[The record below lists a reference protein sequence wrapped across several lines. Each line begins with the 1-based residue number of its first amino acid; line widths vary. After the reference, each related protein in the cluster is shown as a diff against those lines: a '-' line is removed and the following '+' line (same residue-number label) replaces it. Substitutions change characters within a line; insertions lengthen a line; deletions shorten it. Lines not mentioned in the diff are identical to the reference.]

1 MATPEYSRSLSPYTS
16 HDAKAALD
24 SLLVSG
30 ITPEDYQKS
39 MYSLGL
45 ILGEIVSQKI
55 PSSARCLVISTAED
69 VDYLSHG
76 VWEKLKNKHSTKAA
90 VFWNNHYSLDNGS
103 TVAPIVHKFLEP
115 GYEKSNQLIIVKSVI
130 SGSCVV
136 RTNLLEV
143 MEQVKAKTIYIV
155 SPVIHEKSEASLK
168 DEFPISINKKFKFI
182 YFAKDKRKDS
192 DTGEVIPGIGGEV
205 YGKLG
210 LVTQPVKTSFMPEL
224 VKQLAHI

>member
-1 MATPEYSRSLSPYTS
+1 MTTPEYSRSLSSYTND
-16 HDAKAALD
+16 DAKKALD
-24 SLLVSG
+24 ALLISG

-45 ILGEIVSQKI
+45 LLGEVVSQQI
-55 PSSARCLVISTAED
+55 PSSAKCLVISTAED
-69 VDYLSHG
+69 ADYLSHG
-76 VWEKLKNKHSTKAA
+76 VWEKLKNEHPTKAA

-103 TVAPIVHKFLEP
+103 SVAPIVHKFLEP
-115 GYEKSNQLIIVKSVI
+115 GYEKSNLLIIVKSVI

-143 MEQVKAKTIYIV
+143 IEQVRAKTIYIV
-155 SPVIHEKSEASLK
+155 SPVIHEKSEESLK
-168 DEFPISINKKFKFI
+168 GEFPLSISKKFKFI
-182 YFAKDKRKDS
+182 YFAKDNQKDNK
-192 DTGEVIPGIGGEV
+192 TGEVIPGIGGEV

-210 LVTQPVKTSFMPEL
+210 LVTQPVKISFMPEL